1 MKAPRAGLRESRGY
15 VSETL
20 PFTLKTLLTP
30 LGLTFGT
37 FPVISLELVAL
48 TKGVPCLCT
57 VEQCTHYLVVWKQN
71 FLHVL
76 LRVPMKY
83 S

>member
-1 MKAPRAGLRESRGY
+1 MRARPGLMESPGY

-20 PFTLKTLLTP
+20 PFILKTLLTP
-30 LGLTFGT
+30 LGLMFGT
-37 FPVISLELVAL
+37 SPVISLELVAL
-48 TKGVPCLCT
+48 TKGIPHLCT
-57 VEQCTHYLVVWKQN
+57 VERRIHYLVVWKQN

-76 LRVPMKY
+76 LRVPVKY

>member
-1 MKAPRAGLRESRGY
+1 MESCGY

-20 PFTLKTLLTP
+20 PFILKTLLTP
-30 LGLTFGT
+30 LDLTFGT
-37 FPVISLELVAL
+37 FPVISLKLLAL
-48 TKGVPCLCT
+48 TKGVPCLYT
-57 VEQCTHYLVVWKQN
+57 VEQCIHYLVMWKQN

>member
-1 MKAPRAGLRESRGY
+1 MKAPRAGLMESRGY

-57 VEQCTHYLVVWKQN
+57 VEQCTHD
-71 FLHVL
+71 
-76 LRVPMKY
+76 
-83 S
+83 

>member
-1 MKAPRAGLRESRGY
+1 MEFHGY

-20 PFTLKTLLTP
+20 PFFLKTPLIP
-30 LGLTFGT
+30 LGLMFGT

-57 VEQCTHYLVVWKQN
+57 IERCIHYLVVWEQN